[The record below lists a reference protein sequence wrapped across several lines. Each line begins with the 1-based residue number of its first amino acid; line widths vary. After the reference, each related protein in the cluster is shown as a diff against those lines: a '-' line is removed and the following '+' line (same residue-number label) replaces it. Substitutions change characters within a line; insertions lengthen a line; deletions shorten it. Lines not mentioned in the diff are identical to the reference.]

1 MNAQHLASFVTD
13 TTHAIDRVSVQ
24 AMDNILGH
32 TFGVLDHGFIRVI
45 DYMGDDSSVVQAAR
59 VSYGTGTEAVQSD
72 TGLINYLL
80 RHEHTT
86 PFEMC
91 LSGDTRVPHFSPEGV
106 KTKTYTMKE
115 LAEAFEQGGR
125 ENSWVKLLRIRTA
138 NPATGVVTATRIK
151 RAWKTGTRP
160 VYEVV
165 TKAPFVRRIKM
176 TDNHRVMVPGG
187 GFSTIASGLSV
198 GSIIMLNG
206 VPALPEDVVSEI
218 KDRREKGQTLK
229 QVAEALD
236 VSQSVVFKY
245 GPGKAARK
253 TGFLKKEQGQ
263 HTDPRAIARR
273 VKELTICEAIG
284 CEAPADHVHHVD
296 ENPHNNDLSNL
307 MGLCAKHHKHAHHL
321 SRLERTVGGEIE
333 SITYVGEEDVYDL
346 ETVDPNHTFVAE
358 GIVVHNCEIKLHVKL
373 PVFVARQWIRH
384 RMANVNE
391 YSARYSILDKE
402 FYFPDPD
409 DLAPQSKDNKQGRA
423 GTYDQQMK
431 DSISYV
437 LKEGAEEAYGDY
449 QLLIQEGDDPAADD
463 YGYGLA
469 RELGRMVLPTNIYT
483 QWYWKTDLHNLMRF
497 MRLRADS
504 HAQKEIRVYAE
515 MIERIVAEWTPA
527 TFEAYQNYIKDVMK
541 FSSKELETLAL
552 IMNTEQGRIMINV
565 LKKMDVSMLQD
576 VGTFSKG
583 EWKEFLVKLESIEKR
598 FK

>member
-1 MNAQHLASFVTD
+1 MSRQID
-13 TTHAIDRVSVQ
+13 TSMAITRTTVPALDET
-24 AMDNILGH
+24 LGH
-32 TFGVLDHGFIRVI
+32 AYPVLDHGFIRTI
-45 DYMGDDSSVVQAAR
+45 DYLGDDAAIVQAAR
-59 VSYGTGTEAVQSD
+59 VSYGKGTKSVSQDE
-72 TGLINYLL
+72 GLL
-80 RHEHTT
+80 RYLMRNWHST

-245 GPGKAARK
+245 GPGKAARN

-263 HTDPRAIARR
+263 HTDPRAIAHR

-284 CEAPADHVHHVD
+284 CEAPADHVHQVD

-307 MGLCAKHHKHAHHL
+307 MGLCTKHHKHAHHL
-321 SRLERTVGGEIE
+321 SRLERAVGGEIE

-358 GIVVHNCEIKLHVKL
+358 GVVVHNCELKLHVKL
-373 PVFVARQWIRH
+373 PIFVARQWIRH
-384 RMANVNE
+384 RTANVNE
-391 YSARYSILDKE
+391 MSARYSILDNE
-402 FYFPDPD
+402 FYIPAPH
-409 DLAPQSKDNKQGRA
+409 DLAAQSQVNNQGRGTVLTGTEAQTVLDMLRDEAARSYSTYEELMREDPEA
-423 GTYDQQMK
+423 GK
-431 DSISYV
+431 
-437 LKEGAEEAYGDY
+437 L
-449 QLLIQEGDDPAADD
+449 
-463 YGYGLA
+463 GLA
-469 RELGRMVLPTNIYT
+469 RELARMNLPTNIYT
-483 QWYWKTDLHNLMRF
+483 QWYWKVDLHNLF
-497 MRLRADS
+497 HFLRLRADA
-504 HAQKEIRVYAE
+504 HAQFEIRAYAE
-515 MIERIVAEWTPA
+515 VICDIVKSWVPLAYSAFEDYRLNAVTMSSMEIEALREYFKACQPHREDDGWPEPKGLSDR
-527 TFEAYQNYIKDVMK
+527 EAGEFFRKIGLMK
-541 FSSKELETLAL
+541 
-552 IMNTEQGRIMINV
+552 
-565 LKKMDVSMLQD
+565 
-576 VGTFSKG
+576 
-583 EWKEFLVKLESIEKR
+583 
-598 FK
+598 